1 MVETTWRRL
10 ICVLLPVVLLSA
22 CASSGGAVRAGDTQ
36 QERQSDPSDP
46 AENTGRGGTA
56 DPAPRNAGAVALETR
71 ATSEFSAGDYDR
83 AAATLER
90 AIRIDPR
97 DPGLWVDL
105 GKVRLAQG
113 RPDLA
118 ESLAIKA
125 QSLAGSNR
133 VVEEEAQDLAA
144 RARAAQ

>member
-22 CASSGGAVRAGDTQ
+22 CASSGGAIRAGDAQ
-36 QERQSDPSDP
+36 QERESDPSSS
-46 AENTGRGGTA
+46 AGNAGRGGAA